1 METKFGDPLSSTLSK
16 SSPLIVI
23 IMVNSTFYAIQ
34 TQIKT
39 IWQIANSTICFAE
52 LELQR
57 LDMK

>member
-1 METKFGDPLSSTLSK
+1 METKFGEDPLSSTLSK
-16 SSPLIVI
+16 SSPLTVAI
-23 IMVNSTFYAIQ
+23 VNSTFYDIQ